1 MDDRIR
7 ESEYILI
14 RRLNEND
21 FTSISKTAAS
31 SLLKNLRFVRGPWI
45 DFAERKQSSFLQLPK
60 KCSGDGI

>member
-21 FTSISKTAAS
+21 ITSISKTAAS
-31 SLLKNLRFVRGPWI
+31 SLLKNLRFVRGPV
-45 DFAERKQSSFLQLPK
+45 D
-60 KCSGDGI
+60 